1 MKLLNRDIS
10 WLSFNRRVLDEAEK
24 PIPLQERYMFYG
36 ITGSNLD
43 EFLITRYPANLEFE
57 APEQC
62 KMLKDEIIRHYEDLA
77 SSYAGFVAEQKL
89 LIRPS
94 EIHSDLNKKLK
105 NYFRKNIY
113 PTLQPI
119 TFDHT
124 ETINPRSRI
133 VIFVE
138 TADRENLYYNYLEIP
153 DKLPRWIPVDNTV
166 NVYVP
171 IEWLIQDNLE
181 FVFKGMEIKR
191 TFVFRLLRSAEVS
204 MHSDKYTNPY
214 EYIEAT
220 LRERMRSWITVVELA
235 CEPEN
240 AITYMKIL
248 RAILNITNDTILLR
262 SNYIKIGDMKK
273 MKGINLPSE
282 ELTREY
288 AAVSPFPEEHLFE
301 YIKEK
306 DRLVFHPYESYAD
319 TFVRF
324 IEAAASDD
332 NVVSIKISLY
342 RVADHSR
349 IIEALIKAAGSAKQ
363 VTVLVELKAR
373 FDENHNLKI
382 SKILKEAGVDLVY
395 SPLDLKT
402 HAKVCI
408 ITRKEEEGLCIYTHI
423 GTGNYNESNAKQYT
437 DYSFFTSNPDIG
449 YDATRF
455 FNLLTSEQEEF
466 KSRKILYA
474 PKNLRSGIAELI
486 DDQISKAKKGNHAD
500 ILFKCNSLTDD
511 KIAEMLIKAAKEGVR
526 VTLIVRGA
534 CVLEPRKNIEIF
546 SLVSHFLEHSRVY
559 IFGSIA
565 DNPEVY
571 IGSNDIM
578 IRNLD
583 KRNELMVEIS
593 DKSLKNRIIRHMDMY
608 LRDTYG
614 RRRILPNY
622 MYENA
627 VGKEDY
633 DCQIKFF
640 KEARKNAQEG

>member
-24 PIPLQERYMFYG
+24 SIPLQERYMFYG

-57 APEQC
+57 SAEQC
-62 KMLKDEIIRHYEDLA
+62 KTLKDEIIRHYEDLS
-77 SSYAGFVAEQKL
+77 SSYSGFVADQKL

-94 EIHSDLNKKLK
+94 EIHSDLNKTLK
-105 NYFRKNIY
+105 TYFRKNIY

-138 TADRENLYYNYLEIP
+138 TADKENLYYNYLEIP
-153 DKLPRWIPVDNTV
+153 EKLPRWIPIDNTV

-181 FVFKGMEIKR
+181 FVFKGMDIKR
-191 TFVFRLLRSAEVS
+191 TFVFRVLRSAEVS

-240 AITYMKIL
+240 AASYMKIL
-248 RAILNITNDTILLR
+248 RAILNITNDTIILR
-262 SNYIKIGDMKK
+262 SNYAKIGDMKK
-273 MKGINLPSE
+273 MQGINLPPE
-282 ELTREY
+282 ELSREY
-288 AAVSPFPEEHLFE
+288 QSVSPFPEEHLFE
-301 YIKEK
+301 HIKEK
-306 DRLVFHPYESYAD
+306 DRLAFHPYESYAD

-324 IEAAASDD
+324 IETAASDD

-342 RVADHSR
+342 RVAEHSR

-437 DYSFFTSNPDIG
+437 DYSFFTANADIG

-486 DDQISKAKKGNHAD
+486 DDQISKAKKGDHAD

-559 IFGSIA
+559 IFGAIA

-627 VGKEDY
+627 VSKEDY
-633 DCQIKFF
+633 DCQVKFF

>member
-1 MKLLNRDIS
+1 
-10 WLSFNRRVLDEAEK
+10 
-24 PIPLQERYMFYG
+24 MFYG

-43 EFLITRYPANLEFE
+43 EFLITRYPANLDF
-57 APEQC
+57 ATPEEC
-62 KMLKDEIIRHYEDLA
+62 KALKDEIIRHYEDF
-77 SSYAGFVAEQKL
+77 SKSYADFVSEQRL

-94 EIHSDLNKKLK
+94 EIHTDLSKKLK
-105 NYFRKNIY
+105 SYFRKNIY
-113 PTLQPI
+113 PALLPI

-124 ETINPRSRI
+124 ETICPRSRI
-133 VIFVE
+133 VIFAE
-138 TADRENLYYNYLEIP
+138 TADKDNLFYNYLEIP
-153 DKLPRWIPVDNTV
+153 DKLPRWVPVDEESGV
-166 NVYVP
+166 NAYIP

-181 FVFKGMEIKR
+181 FVFKGMDIKR
-191 TFVFRLLRSAEVS
+191 SFVFRVLRSAEVS

-235 CEPEN
+235 CEAED
-240 AITYMKIL
+240 AASYMKIL
-248 RAILNITNDTILLR
+248 RSILNITSDTIMLR
-262 SNYIKIGDMKK
+262 SKYVKVGDMKK
-273 MKGINLPSE
+273 LRGINLPAE
-282 ELTREY
+282 ELARQYTP
-288 AAVSPFPEEHLFE
+288 VSPFPEENLFE
-301 YIKEK
+301 YIKER
-306 DRLVFHPYESYAD
+306 DRLAFHPYESYAD

-332 NVVSIKISLY
+332 NVISIKISLY
-342 RVADHSR
+342 RVAEHSR
-349 IIEALIKAAGSAKQ
+349 IIEALIKAAGSYKQ

-382 SKILKEAGVDLVY
+382 SKVLKEAGVDLVY

-408 ITRKEEEGLCIYTHI
+408 ITRQEEEGLCTYTHI

-437 DYSFFTSNPDIG
+437 DYSYFTANADIG

-486 DDQISKAKKGNHAD
+486 DAQIAKAKKGNHAD

-511 KIAEMLIKAAKEGVR
+511 KIAEMLVKAAKEGVR
-526 VTLIVRGA
+526 VILIVRGA
-534 CVLEPRKNIEIF
+534 CVLEPRKNVEIY
-546 SLVSHFLEHSRVY
+546 SIVSHFLEHSRVY
-559 IFGSIA
+559 IFGTIS

-614 RRRILPNY
+614 RRKILPGY
-622 MYENA
+622 GYESA
-627 VGKEDY
+627 VGNEEY
-633 DCQIKFF
+633 DCQIKLF

>member
-24 PIPLQERYMFYG
+24 SIPLQERYMFYG

-57 APEQC
+57 STEQC
-62 KMLKDEIIRHYEDLA
+62 KMLKDEIIRHYEDLS
-77 SSYAGFVAEQKL
+77 SSYSGFVADQKL

-94 EIHSDLNKKLK
+94 EIHSDLNKTLK
-105 NYFRKNIY
+105 TYFRKNIY

-138 TADRENLYYNYLEIP
+138 TADKENLYYNYLEIP
-153 DKLPRWIPVDNTV
+153 DKLPRWIPVDNAV

-181 FVFKGMEIKR
+181 FVFKGMDIKR
-191 TFVFRLLRSAEVS
+191 TFVFRVLRSAEVS

-240 AITYMKIL
+240 AASYMKIL
-248 RAILNITNDTILLR
+248 RAILNITNDTIILR
-262 SNYIKIGDMKK
+262 SNYVKIGDMKK
-273 MKGINLPSE
+273 MKGINLPAE
-282 ELTREY
+282 ELSRGY
-288 AAVSPFPEEHLFE
+288 QSISPFPEEHLFE

-306 DRLVFHPYESYAD
+306 DRLAFHPYESYAD

-324 IEAAASDD
+324 IETAASDD

-342 RVADHSR
+342 RVAEHSR

-382 SKILKEAGVDLVY
+382 SKILKEAGVGLVY

-437 DYSFFTSNPDIG
+437 DYSFFTANDDIG

-559 IFGSIA
+559 IFGAIA

-627 VGKEDY
+627 VSKEDY
-633 DCQIKFF
+633 DCQVKFF

>member
-24 PIPLQERYMFYG
+24 SIPLQERYMFYG

-57 APEQC
+57 STEQC
-62 KMLKDEIIRHYEDLA
+62 KMLKDEIIRHYEDLS
-77 SSYAGFVAEQKL
+77 SSYSGFVADQKL

-94 EIHSDLNKKLK
+94 EIHSDLNKTLK
-105 NYFRKNIY
+105 TYFRKNIY

-138 TADRENLYYNYLEIP
+138 TADKENLYYNYLEIP
-153 DKLPRWIPVDNTV
+153 DKLPRWIPVDNAV

-181 FVFKGMEIKR
+181 FVFKGMDIKR
-191 TFVFRLLRSAEVS
+191 TFVFRVLRSAEVS

-240 AITYMKIL
+240 AASYMKIL
-248 RAILNITNDTILLR
+248 RAILNITNDTIILR
-262 SNYIKIGDMKK
+262 SNYAKIGDMKK
-273 MKGINLPSE
+273 MKGIILPAE
-282 ELTREY
+282 ELSREY
-288 AAVSPFPEEHLFE
+288 QPVSPFPEEHLFE

-306 DRLVFHPYESYAD
+306 DRLAFHPYESYAD

-324 IEAAASDD
+324 IETAASDD

-342 RVADHSR
+342 RVAEHSR

-437 DYSFFTSNPDIG
+437 DYSFFTANADIG

-486 DDQISKAKKGNHAD
+486 DDQISKAKKGDHAD

-559 IFGSIA
+559 IFGAIA

-633 DCQIKFF
+633 DCQVKFF